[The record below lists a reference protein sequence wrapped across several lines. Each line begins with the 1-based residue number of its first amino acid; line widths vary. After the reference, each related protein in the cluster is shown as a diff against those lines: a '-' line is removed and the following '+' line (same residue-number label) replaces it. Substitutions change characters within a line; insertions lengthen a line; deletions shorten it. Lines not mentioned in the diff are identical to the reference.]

1 MARSQIELQRARA
14 TLGSGQAEAAARACQ
29 KLLSANP
36 RDIDARYLH
45 GRCLAAQGRWR
56 DAAFEFR
63 RVLAARS
70 DFFTA
75 LVDLGIAE
83 TFQGNYHGAQI
94 LLEHARTLDP
104 RPAELHFAIGLC
116 RMGFDDY
123 LGAANAFRDAISRNP
138 RFPDALNN
146 LGVACDRIGRMAEA
160 AEHFRQAAAIRGD
173 FVDAHRNLG
182 DVLSRQGDSAGAVM
196 AFQRAADLQPND
208 SAARAELGAAQLAA
222 RDFAAAAATLEQALM
237 LDAKLAG
244 AAANLGEALRNLRQD
259 EKAVAAL
266 RHALAVDP
274 SLAEAHLGLGKLAAA
289 RDDAAAAARELMAAA
304 KMKPADSKIALAAA
318 ADLEQLG
325 WRSEALGI
333 LRTAAGAQ
341 PGSADV
347 YDALGAL
354 LQRLGQLPEA
364 LDCYER
370 ALEIDGER
378 VQTHLNC
385 GYALEAIGAYQRAI
399 ACYRQALALRPADAR
414 TLGAIASCAF
424 RLCEWELSDSM
435 VAALRQ
441 LPEGIDEL
449 HPFLMLAA
457 DLGPAETMQSLR
469 RRSRAATPTAQ
480 LQTRPVCAPHAP
492 HDRLRIAY
500 VSPDFRAH
508 PVGYALAGVIEHHD
522 RARVV
527 PIGVSL
533 SAGDGSAIG
542 TRLKTA
548 FDEFIDV
555 SSLSDREA
563 VKLMRER
570 EIDVAIDLAGLTTG
584 ARCAIFNLRA
594 APIQINYLGF
604 PGSMGTD
611 CMDFIIA
618 DRIVAPASDEAFFL
632 ERVLRMP
639 DSYLPFDDSR
649 IVAPA
654 GITRE
659 AAGLPPSGFVFCA
672 FNNGYKIT
680 RAMFEV
686 WMSLLRDVPGS
697 VLWLRSMG
705 GETAASLKH
714 AASALGISADRLVF
728 ASFVEAIDAHL
739 SRLQLADLFLDTLPY
754 NAHTTAAEALW
765 AGVPVIT
772 CRGRTFAGRVGA
784 SLLTACDQSELICA
798 DLEAYRMLAL
808 RIAKSPELRAGF
820 QTRLRGLKSSAKLFN
835 AALYT
840 RNLEDLLFSAKFGGV
855 AARNSA

>member
-1 MARSQIELQRARA
+1 MAKPQVELQRARA

-56 DAAFEFR
+56 DAAYEFR

-75 LVDLGIAE
+75 MVDLGIAE

-104 RPAELHFAIGLC
+104 RQAELHFALGLC

-123 LGAANAFRDAISRNP
+123 VGAANAFRDAIARNP
-138 RFPDALNN
+138 LFPDALNN
-146 LGVACDRIGRMAEA
+146 LGVACDRIGRLTEA
-160 AEHFRQAAAIRGD
+160 ADHFRQATSIRGD

-182 DVLSRQGDSAGAVM
+182 DVLLRQGDSAGAVS
-196 AFQRAADLQPND
+196 AFQCAAHLRPSD
-208 SAARAELGAAQLAA
+208 AVARAELGAAQLAGG
-222 RDFAAAAATLEQALM
+222 DFAAAAATLEQALL
-237 LDAKLAG
+237 LDEKLAG

-259 EKAVAAL
+259 EKAAAAL

-274 SLAEAHLGLGKLAAA
+274 TLAEAHLGLGKIAAA
-289 RDDAAAAARELMAAA
+289 RDDAGAAARELVAAA
-304 KMKPADSKIALAAA
+304 RLKPADTKITLVAAA
-318 ADLEQLG
+318 ELEQLG
-325 WRSEALGI
+325 CRPEALGI
-333 LRTAAGAQ
+333 LRAAARAQ
-341 PGSADV
+341 PGNADV
-347 YDALGAL
+347 HDTLGAL

-364 LDCYER
+364 LDCYEQALTIDDGR
-370 ALEIDGER
+370 AH
-378 VQTHLNC
+378 THLNC
-385 GYALEAIGAYQRAI
+385 GYALEAMEAYHRAI
-399 ACYRQALALRPADAR
+399 ACFRQALNLRPSDAR
-414 TLGAIASCAF
+414 TLAAIASCAF
-424 RLCEWELSDSM
+424 RLCDWELADSM
-435 VAALRQ
+435 VAALQR

-457 DLGPAETMQSLR
+457 DLEPAETAQSLR
-469 RRSRAATPTAQ
+469 RRSRAA
-480 LQTRPVCAPHAP
+480 APEPKPLSSPQAP
-492 HDRLRIAY
+492 RHRLRIAY

-533 SAGDGSAIG
+533 SAADGSAIG
-542 TRLKTA
+542 ARLRTA

-555 SSLSDREA
+555 SSLSDKEA

-570 EIDVAIDLAGLTTG
+570 EIDIAIDLAGLTTG
-584 ARCAIFNLRA
+584 GRSAIFDMRA

-604 PGSMGTD
+604 PGSMGMD

-618 DRIVAPASDEAFFL
+618 DRIVVPTSEEAHFT
-632 ERVLRMP
+632 ETVLRMP

-649 IVAPA
+649 SVAPTL
-654 GITRE
+654 ITRE
-659 AAGLPPSGFVFCA
+659 TAGLPASGFVFCA

-680 RAMFEV
+680 RALFEV
-686 WMSLLRDVPGS
+686 WMSLLRDVPDS

-705 GETAASLKH
+705 GETAANLKN
-714 AASALGISADRLVF
+714 ASNALGISADRLVF
-728 ASFVEAIDAHL
+728 ASFVEATDAHL

-772 CRGRTFAGRVGA
+772 CLGRTFAGRVGA
-784 SLLTACDQSELICA
+784 SLLTACGQSELICA
-798 DLEAYRMLAL
+798 DLESYRLLAL
-808 RIAKSPELRAGF
+808 RIAKSPEVLAGI
-820 QTRLRGLKSSAKLFN
+820 QSRLRSCKSSARLFN

-840 RNLEDLLFSAKFGGV
+840 RNLEDLLFSAKLGG
-855 AARNSA
+855 AEAICSS